1 MNKGQ
6 SAVVGAILVA
16 AAMFRVG
23 ATSPSNPSAG
33 SKPPPA
39 SEATLKP
46 AASEGP
52 WLASCKYW
60 TAARWKAPLSKAG
73 DPQVIESEDDPTTD
87 CEVSGDRWGI
97 PKVPAND
104 SNAANSVSADD
115 VHRLEVRAIIAAVP
129 DPVHSHLALE
139 FDRTIDS
146 LMQAAADNRY
156 LGSNY
161 WLPWKAP
168 HTSSAPEE
176 SSTTGLT
183 EEDRNREQQPGL
195 IILKYTPRLGEENPT
210 WSSYHRVIYLF
221 LVGESPAIGM
231 NSVQLRNALRYEA
244 MLLKNYNARL
254 SMSDDDTQLAVIGP
268 GSSGSAASL
277 REGIMNARFDQ
288 GNDGHKD
295 KANTN
300 ATDAATHKDI
310 TQIIAAGTTSTPI
323 AAEEL
328 NTPSSARSISY
339 YSFGENTGFEED
351 RLLEAFQGSRSD
363 ARHTAILSEDN
374 TVFGEMNSLGT
385 GPYRP
390 IYIRFPREISLLRNA
405 QVDQTG
411 KSTSSTVAPS
421 PYLNLSLK
429 DSSADDT
436 VPQFSST
443 QTPLSQEAQLMS
455 IAHQLQRARVE
466 YVLITAS
473 NILDELFLAQF
484 LHRACPDAR
493 IVFYNGGD
501 RLVER
506 DVDNARYIGS
516 LTITPYNLISLDNPV
531 AAGRAFSDSQAEAI
545 YNAAS
550 YIFWKGSQDS
560 RSGQQPKLSGYL
572 RAENKNLQAPLWV
585 TAVGSDGYYPLGLL
599 SGCASNLARVL
610 PSIYKGEP
618 RKCVEADISSMHLFA
633 PPTPNAAPSLFW
645 SILCILIAGLCVGH
659 AAVMLSA
666 QYWSPFTR
674 DVAVHQNDQPRRRSV
689 YINIATSVLFCM
701 SFVIATPMFLVL
713 HVYRWERD
721 NLIVA
726 SITLLAGIAAVFA
739 ALRMTWPYLKY
750 TPQKSSKYP
759 TDLYFV
765 FNLIAL
771 AAVIIIPI
779 LWVWIC
785 VHDPA
790 NGTQSHAG
798 LFFSYRCLH
807 PGSGVSPVIP
817 VLLMLVG
824 WYLWSVFQ
832 TARLRFSTMNRP
844 RLPDHVTA
852 PSAYPLFVSDSQL
865 SACRSPVHSCLF
877 ENISCLL
884 ITREIL
890 RRFTRW
896 SHNKLNGIFF
906 LIYMC
911 LFALCVFCG
920 RIQSLERFLMNPG
933 RRPTAYEFLIALLFF
948 PLIMVALTGWLRM
961 IFIWGSLSRGLL
973 EPLERMPIR
982 VAFTR
987 LKEVGWVT
995 MLSQS
1000 SLHVRWRDM
1009 GRSNESVRQLI
1020 NNDDLRKAINDDAKW
1035 DALKR
1040 TYDDL
1045 TLKIR
1050 ELREHIR
1057 LQKRS
1062 KNTPAV
1068 AMEHPGDDFDLPL
1081 EKYRHDLSFIYAIEK
1096 RYAAFSELILSDVL
1110 IPYWNTKRV
1119 GFVEDDTDDP
1129 GGEHSKPDA
1138 DAPQDPLYV
1147 RLAEEL
1153 LVFRYVAL
1161 IRSVLVNIHYLMLFV
1176 SSAFVLAIIAWNSYP
1191 FQPHQLIDW
1200 CFTLLL
1206 VFLGAGFVWLL
1217 AQMHRNAI
1225 LSRITDTTPNKLG
1238 VDFYL
1243 RLVTFGA
1250 VPVLTWLAYQF
1261 PSIGGGLFKILQP
1274 GLQVIK

>member
-23 ATSPSNPSAG
+23 ATSPSSPSAG

-60 TAARWKAPLSKAG
+60 TAARWKAPLSKAV
-73 DPQVIESEDDPTTD
+73 DSQVIESEEDPTTD

-104 SNAANSVSADD
+104 ANPTNSILAED
-115 VHRLEVRAIIAAVP
+115 VHQLEVRAIIAAVP

-168 HTSSAPEE
+168 HTSSTPAD
-176 SSTTGLT
+176 SSTTEQT

-195 IILKYTPRLGEENPT
+195 IILKYSPRLGEENPT

-244 MLLKNYNARL
+244 MLLKNYNAKL

-288 GNDGHKD
+288 GNDGGKD

-300 ATDAATHKDI
+300 ATDGATHKDI

-411 KSTSSTVAPS
+411 KATSSTGAPS

-466 YVLITAS
+466 YILITAS

-493 IVFYNGGD
+493 IIFYNGGD

-506 DVDNARYIGS
+506 DVDNSRYIGS
-516 LTITPYNLISLDNPV
+516 LTISPYNLIALDNPV

-550 YIFWKGSQDS
+550 YIFWNGSQDS

-610 PSIYKGEP
+610 PSIYKSEP
-618 RKCVEADISSMHLFA
+618 RSVLKPTSLRCTCLLHQLRTPLHRSFGLSSA
-633 PPTPNAAPSLFW
+633 SSSPASASDTPPLCSLRNTGRPSLAMSPSTRTTSLAVDPST
-645 SILCILIAGLCVGH
+645 SISPPLCC
-659 AAVMLSA
+659 
-666 QYWSPFTR
+666 F
-674 DVAVHQNDQPRRRSV
+674 
-689 YINIATSVLFCM
+689 
-701 SFVIATPMFLVL
+701 
-713 HVYRWERD
+713 
-721 NLIVA
+721 
-726 SITLLAGIAAVFA
+726 
-739 ALRMTWPYLKY
+739 
-750 TPQKSSKYP
+750 
-759 TDLYFV
+759 
-765 FNLIAL
+765 
-771 AAVIIIPI
+771 
-779 LWVWIC
+779 
-785 VHDPA
+785 
-790 NGTQSHAG
+790 
-798 LFFSYRCLH
+798 
-807 PGSGVSPVIP
+807 
-817 VLLMLVG
+817 
-824 WYLWSVFQ
+824 
-832 TARLRFSTMNRP
+832 
-844 RLPDHVTA
+844 
-852 PSAYPLFVSDSQL
+852 
-865 SACRSPVHSCLF
+865 ACRSLSPLQCFWSCMSIAGKGT
-877 ENISCLL
+877 ISLL
-884 ITREIL
+884 RPL
-890 RRFTRW
+890 
-896 SHNKLNGIFF
+896 
-906 LIYMC
+906 
-911 LFALCVFCG
+911 LC
-920 RIQSLERFLMNPG
+920 
-933 RRPTAYEFLIALLFF
+933 
-948 PLIMVALTGWLRM
+948 
-961 IFIWGSLSRGLL
+961 
-973 EPLERMPIR
+973 
-982 VAFTR
+982 
-987 LKEVGWVT
+987 
-995 MLSQS
+995 
-1000 SLHVRWRDM
+1000 
-1009 GRSNESVRQLI
+1009 
-1020 NNDDLRKAINDDAKW
+1020 
-1035 DALKR
+1035 
-1040 TYDDL
+1040 
-1045 TLKIR
+1045 
-1050 ELREHIR
+1050 
-1057 LQKRS
+1057 
-1062 KNTPAV
+1062 
-1068 AMEHPGDDFDLPL
+1068 
-1081 EKYRHDLSFIYAIEK
+1081 
-1096 RYAAFSELILSDVL
+1096 
-1110 IPYWNTKRV
+1110 
-1119 GFVEDDTDDP
+1119 
-1129 GGEHSKPDA
+1129 
-1138 DAPQDPLYV
+1138 
-1147 RLAEEL
+1147 
-1153 LVFRYVAL
+1153 
-1161 IRSVLVNIHYLMLFV
+1161 
-1176 SSAFVLAIIAWNSYP
+1176 
-1191 FQPHQLIDW
+1191 
-1200 CFTLLL
+1200 
-1206 VFLGAGFVWLL
+1206 
-1217 AQMHRNAI
+1217 
-1225 LSRITDTTPNKLG
+1225 
-1238 VDFYL
+1238 
-1243 RLVTFGA
+1243 
-1250 VPVLTWLAYQF
+1250 
-1261 PSIGGGLFKILQP
+1261 
-1274 GLQVIK
+1274 

>member
-6 SAVVGAILVA
+6 SVVVGAILL
-16 AAMFRVG
+16 VG
-23 ATSPSNPSAG
+23 AMIRAGTTSPP
-33 SKPPPA
+33 KV
-39 SEATLKP
+39 SEGPRSVSPGMGAPKAAT
-46 AASEGP
+46 SEGP
-52 WLASCKYW
+52 WLASCRYW
-60 TAARWKAPLSKAG
+60 TAARWKGTSGQKKARELATG
-73 DPQVIESEDDPTTD
+73 ATATSQDIDSSDDPATD
-87 CEVSGDRWGI
+87 CKADVDPWGI
-97 PKVPAND
+97 PKISPRDTDEAPPTPA
-104 SNAANSVSADD
+104 AD
-115 VHRLEVRAIIAAVP
+115 VHRLEIRAIIAAVP
-129 DPVHSHLALE
+129 DPIHSHLTLE

-146 LMQAAADNRY
+146 LMQAASDNRY
-156 LGSNY
+156 LGSDY
-161 WLPWKAP
+161 WLPWKSP
-168 HTSSAPEE
+168 HTSSTSAN
-176 SSTTGLT
+176 SSATTQT
-183 EEDRNREQQPGL
+183 EQDRVREQQPGL
-195 IILKYTPRLGEENPT
+195 IILKYSPGKDETDLA

-244 MLLKNYNARL
+244 MLRANYGAKL
-254 SMSDDDTQLAVIGP
+254 SMSDDDTQLAIIGP

-277 REGIMNARFDQ
+277 REGIMNTRFD
-288 GNDGHKD
+288 GGKD
-295 KANTN
+295 RAK
-300 ATDAATHKDI
+300 KDV

-323 AAEEL
+323 AAKEL
-328 NTPSSARSISY
+328 NSSSDTKSITY

-351 RLLEAFQGSRSD
+351 RLLEAFKGSHSD

-374 TVFGEMNSLGT
+374 TVFGEVNSQGT
-385 GPYRP
+385 GRYRP

-405 QVDQTG
+405 QGEQTG
-411 KSTSSTVAPS
+411 KSTPSTEAPS

-436 VPQFSST
+436 VPQFSIA
-443 QTPLSQEAQLMS
+443 QTPLSQEAQLMA
-455 IAHQLQRARVE
+455 IAHHLQRARVE
-466 YVLITAS
+466 YILITAS

-501 RLVER
+501 LLVER
-506 DVDNARYIGS
+506 DIDNSQYTGS
-516 LTITPYNLISLDNPV
+516 ITISPYDLTTLSRPLG
-531 AAGRAFSDSQAEAI
+531 AGRAFSDSQAEAI

-550 YIFWKGSQDS
+550 YIFWKGSPESAKDP
-560 RSGQQPKLSGYL
+560 PKLSGYL
-572 RAENKNLQAPLWV
+572 RADNKNNLQAPLWA
-585 TAVGSDGYYPLGLL
+585 TAVGSDGYYPLGIL
-599 SGCASNLARVL
+599 SNCSSKSVRVM
-610 PSIYKGEP
+610 PSIYAGEL
-618 RKCVEADISSMHLFA
+618 KECVDDDISSMHLLA
-633 PPTPNAAPSLFW
+633 LPSPNAAPSLFW
-645 SILCILIAGLCVGH
+645 SILCILITGLCVGH
-659 AAVMLSA
+659 ASVMLSA

-689 YINIATSVLFCM
+689 YINIGTAMLFCM
-701 SFVIATPMFLVL
+701 AFSIATPMFLVL
-713 HVYRWERD
+713 RVYRWDLD
-721 NLIVA
+721 NVVVA
-726 SITLLAGIAAVFA
+726 SVTLLAGFA
-739 ALRMTWPYLKY
+739 ALLSSLRMTWPYLKY
-750 TPQKSSKYP
+750 QPQRSPKYP

-771 AAVIIIPI
+771 VTVILFSL

-790 NGTQSHAG
+790 NGAASHVG

-817 VLLMLVG
+817 ILLLLVG

-844 RLPDHVTA
+844 RLPDHVNA
-852 PSAYPLFVSDSQL
+852 ASAYPLFVSDSQL
-865 SACRSPVHSCLF
+865 SACRNPIHSCLF

-890 RRFTRW
+890 HRFTRW
-896 SHNKLNGIFF
+896 SHKKLNVIFF
-906 LIYMC
+906 LIYLC

-933 RRPTAYEFLIALLFF
+933 HRPTAYEFLIAALFF
-948 PLIMVALTGWLRM
+948 PLIMVVLTGWLRM

-987 LKEVGWVT
+987 LREVGWIT

-1000 SLHVRWRDM
+1000 SLHIRWRDM
-1009 GRSNESVRQLI
+1009 GRSNESVRQLM
-1020 NNDDLRKAINDDAKW
+1020 NNEDLRKAIDDDAKW
-1035 DALKR
+1035 AVLEE
-1040 TYDDL
+1040 TYADL
-1045 TLKIR
+1045 TLRIR

-1057 LQKRS
+1057 LQHRS
-1062 KNTPAV
+1062 KNV
-1068 AMEHPGDDFDLPL
+1068 RLVSMEQPGDDFDLPL
-1081 EKYRHDLSFIYAIEK
+1081 ERYRRDLSFIYGIEK
-1096 RYAAFSELILSDVL
+1096 RYATFCELILSYVL
-1110 IPYWNTKRV
+1110 IPYWNEQRY

-1129 GGEHSKPDA
+1129 GGEHPKPDA
-1138 DAPQDPLYV
+1138 DAPKDPLYI

-1161 IRSVLVNIHYLMLFV
+1161 IRSVLVNIRYLMLFV

-1206 VFLGAGFVWLL
+1206 VFLGTGFVWLL

-1225 LSRITDTTPNKLG
+1225 LSRITDTKPNELG

-1243 RLVTFGA
+1243 RIVTFGA
-1250 VPVLTWLAYQF
+1250 VPVLTWFAYQF
-1261 PSIGGGLFKILQP
+1261 PEIGGSLFRMLQP
-1274 GLQVIK
+1274 SLQVIK